1 MPSSKNGNYTLDV
14 CRAEKRLPPDETIA
28 FYSRSFTGISKR
40 KDMNLKNK
48 KVLIT
53 GGSAGI
59 GKSIIKELVDH
70 GVREIAV
77 IGRRQEALDALK
89 DDFSSVS
96 FLTIQGNV
104 AKPEDLDRVVAAV
117 SDEWGELDILINN
130 AGVVSA
136 GLLPDLSD
144 EDIINQININVTGL
158 ILLTKK
164 TLPLLKK
171 SQEAAIMNV
180 SSGYGYIAMPFYSV
194 YAATKAAVGQF
205 SDAMRRELH
214 MYPIHVMTVYPSATD
229 TDMMKTAVVGEMDTP
244 EEVAKVSVEGLI
256 NGEINVILGGKQ
268 REEQIK
274 VNFMEP
280 KKIDEFAAANF
291 EALRERTKNHRSM

>member
-1 MPSSKNGNYTLDV
+1 M
-14 CRAEKRLPPDETIA
+14 E
-28 FYSRSFTGISKR
+28 
-40 KDMNLKNK
+40 LKNK

-59 GKSIIKELVDH
+59 GKSLIAELAGR
-70 GVREIAV
+70 GVKEIAV
-77 IGRRQEALDALK
+77 IGRRKEPLEALK
-89 DDFSSVS
+89 SEFTSVD

-104 AKPEDLDRVVAAV
+104 SVRDDLDKAITTIN
-117 SDEWGELDILINN
+117 EKWGELDILINN

-136 GLLPDLSD
+136 GLITELSD

-164 TLPLLKK
+164 SLPLLKK
-171 SQEAAIMNV
+171 SKEGAIINV

-214 MYPIHVMTVYPSATD
+214 QYPIHVMTVYPSATD
-229 TDMMKTAVVGEMDTP
+229 TAMMKTAKMGEMDTP
-244 EEVAKVSVEGLI
+244 EEVAKASVEGLL
-256 NGEINVILGGKQ
+256 NKEINVLLGGKE
-268 REEQIK
+268 REEQVK
-274 VNFMEP
+274 MNFLEP
-280 KKIDEFAAANF
+280 KKIDQFAIANF
-291 EALRERTKNHRSM
+291 ENLKEATKSHRAM

>member
-1 MPSSKNGNYTLDV
+1 MELT
-14 CRAEKRLPPDETIA
+14 
-28 FYSRSFTGISKR
+28 
-40 KDMNLKNK
+40 NK

-59 GKSIIKELVDH
+59 GKSLIKELVKH
-70 GVREIAV
+70 GVHDIAV
-77 IGRRQEALDALK
+77 VGRRKEALEALQSE
-89 DDFSSVS
+89 FTSVN

-104 AKPEDLDRVVAAV
+104 SKAEDLDRAV
-117 SDEWGELDILINN
+117 TTITEEWGQLDILINN

-136 GLLPDLSD
+136 GLLTDLSD
-144 EDIINQININVTGL
+144 EDIVSQININLTGL

-164 TLPLLKK
+164 ALPLLMK
-171 SQEAAIMNV
+171 SKEGAIMNI

-205 SDAMRRELH
+205 SDAMRRELQQ
-214 MYPIHVMTVYPSATD
+214 YPLHVMTIYPSATD

-244 EEVAKVSVEGLI
+244 DDVAKASIEGLLSRK
-256 NGEINVILGGKQ
+256 INVILGGKQ

-274 VNFMEP
+274 TNFLEP
-280 KKIDEFAAANF
+280 LKIDEFAVANY
-291 EALRERTKNHRSM
+291 EALRQRTRNHRSM